1 MATKTHDY
9 DQLKKEFLRDPDLS
23 IRELC
28 RRNNIK
34 GYSSVALYARN
45 HGWYE
50 EKDRIRNRASD
61 RMVEKV
67 AERIAEA
74 DADEIEQF
82 RTESLTIIRAAL
94 YKFAEN
100 LQDPQYR
107 LRADDI
113 AKLVQLGLLITGQPT
128 SRTEERRL
136 DVVATFDGLPRDLL
150 RTLAEATRP
159 RPAVGLPEGGPA
171 RTGDEGSRPN

>member
-61 RMVEKV
+61 KMVEKV
-67 AERIAEA
+67 AERIADA

-82 RTESLTIIRAAL
+82 RTESLTIIRASL
-94 YKFAEN
+94 YKYAED
-100 LQDPQYR
+100 LKDPNYR
-107 LRADDI
+107 LRADDL
-113 AKLVQLGLLITGQPT
+113 AKLIQLGLLITGQPT

-136 DVVATFDGLPRDLL
+136 DVVATFEGLPREAL
-150 RTLAEATRP
+150 RALAEATKP
-159 RPAVGLPEGGPA
+159 RPALGTPEGSPP
-171 RTGDEGSRPN
+171 RTSDEGTRPN